1 MMTMGKITIDGM
13 TFVPYI
19 THDRIQERIK
29 EVAKQIKDD
38 CGGKNPLFVCVL
50 NGAFV
55 FAADLFRA
63 ADFDAEISFIRFKSY
78 SGTES
83 TGEIRQ
89 LLGLDKDIKG
99 RTVVIVEDIVD
110 TGYTAARLVEEIYR
124 LEPADV
130 RFATLLHKPDSA
142 KVDVK
147 IDYCCFEIPSKFIIG
162 YGLDL
167 DEKAR
172 NLPDIYILENDR

>member
-1 MMTMGKITIDGM
+1 MGKITIDGM

-19 THDRIQERIK
+19 TNGEIQKRIK
-29 EVAKQIKDD
+29 EVAKQIKAD
-38 CGGKNPLFVCVL
+38 CGDKNPLFVCVL

-63 ADFDAEISFIRFKSY
+63 ADFAAEISFIRFKSY

-83 TGEIRQ
+83 TGEIKQ
-89 LLGLDKDIKG
+89 LLGLDKEIKG

-110 TGYTAARLVEEIYR
+110 TGYTAAKLVEEIR
-124 LEPADV
+124 RHEPEDV
-130 RFATLLHKPDSA
+130 KFATLLHKPDSA

-147 IDYCCFEIPSKFIIG
+147 VDYCCFEIPSKFIIG

-172 NLPDIYILENDR
+172 NLPDIYILESNQ